1 MEVKPIR
8 SESDYERV
16 LRRVENLWGSPQGT
30 AEGDELDVLVTLV
43 EAYERE
49 RYPIDLPDPID
60 AIKFRLEQTG
70 KSFGALVGIIGQ
82 RTRVYEVM
90 RGDRPLSLNM
100 IRKLHEELEIPAEV
114 LIQPGR
120 WRPGR
125 RRHHRGPASPTGRRA
140 KLRKPA

>member
-8 SESDYERV
+8 SEGDYDQA
-16 LRRVENLWGSPQGT
+16 LRRVGKLWGSPQGT
-30 AEGDELDVLVTLV
+30 TERDELEVLVTLV

-49 RYPIDLPDPID
+49 HYPVDLPNPID

-70 KSFGALVGIIGQ
+70 KDLGSLIGIIGQ

-100 IRKLHEELEIPAEV
+100 IRKLNEELQIPAEV
-114 LIQPGR
+114 LIQPSR
-120 WRPGR
+120 WRQARQGR
-125 RRHHRGPASPTGRRA
+125 PRRSPEP
-140 KLRKPA
+140 RKGLIGSRSR